1 MEVTNRVK
9 GLDLNR
15 VLEELLMKVHDVV
28 QEAGIKMIPK
38 KKKWKRAKRLSEE
51 DLQIPE
57 KKRKAKIKGE
67 EERYP
72 HESRVPKNS
81 KEQ

>member
-1 MEVTNRVK
+1 MQK
-9 GLDLNR
+9 G
-15 VLEELLMKVHDVV
+15 
-28 QEAGIKMIPK
+28 
-38 KKKWKRAKRLSEE
+38 KWFSEE
-51 DLQIPE
+51 ALQIPE